1 MRAYP
6 AKYGFYLNE
15 FDPYFDYRATKY
27 IVENGL
33 EAYLRWHDTMSWYP
47 EGRNV
52 PATSQSGLHIIA
64 AYLYQIFGGGMTLL
78 DFTILFPAIMGSLTT
93 IVMFALVRTI
103 GGNTAGLF
111 SALLFAF
118 TPAIISRGNLG
129 WFKSEPLGLF
139 LGLLSIYFLLSAMK
153 NHHVKFTLVKAI
165 GAGLLL
171 GLANASW
178 GGIQYFSI
186 PISLFF
192 ICLPFF
198 QRETKIPMYVAIAFT
213 MAALLSA
220 GAFPRPGMS
229 FVFGLPGIALVGG
242 TIFLIIATLLKKKSR
257 QEKSLRNLLF
267 LLTAFVV
274 ASAAVL
280 ASGSYYSSSF
290 RYLNAI
296 NPFLSAVNPLT
307 ESVAEHFTPTLVDYF
322 TQYSILLI
330 FAGFGAW
337 TAFRTRD
344 KMYIFALIVGL
355 SGLYVS
361 ATFARLLV
369 YASIGVI
376 ILAGIGLYQTTRSVL
391 ESRESNISEKTAP
404 LPKGSK
410 ARKKLES
417 MKVKSK
423 RSILVKVG
431 YFIAITFVLAIP
443 MIYPPNSNWL
453 SLADIPPSIANGG
466 TGYRLTTTDWLDA
479 LEWIER
485 NTPENSVIAS
495 WWDYGYWITTLGNR
509 TSLADN
515 ATINQTRIAA
525 LAKMFIDEQEGGI
538 KIAQDLKADYILVYL
553 VAQRFPGLNT
563 TSFYTLGNG
572 GDESKKQWFM
582 RIGGFDERNYL
593 EQDGVTPTPRF
604 WNSTLLGKLIPFTP
618 VTYASFQNGMLT
630 NIQNDYAPGTI
641 GLYAKDIKFPTN
653 ETAANQPLSLAY
665 ASPSFRSNST
675 GLVFAVL
682 LYKVNHDYKPSLPA
696 DPYQESSL
704 LVEQNN
710 TNPLSANSSSL
721 LKNSQTN
728 STMTN
733 DATRNTTTSRQIATI
748 DTSQGPIR
756 MEFFPDAAPK
766 HVNNFISLAN
776 KGFYDETLFHRI
788 DKGFVIQAGDNNT
801 KPNGTGRERWGTGS
815 PGYSI
820 EAEFTNI
827 PHKRGIVSMARTTD
841 PNSAGSQFFIVLND
855 SQFLDNQYTVFGR
868 VTEGMNT
875 VDKIASVPTNEKD
888 QPADPEK
895 ARIKSVRIK
904 EE

>member
-27 IVENGL
+27 IVDNGL

-78 DFTILFPAIMGSLTT
+78 DFTILFPAIIGSLTT

-103 GGNTAGLF
+103 AGNTAGLF

-153 NHHVKFTLVKAI
+153 NRHVKFTLVKAI

-198 QRETKIPMYVAIAFT
+198 QRETKIPMYVAITFT

-242 TIFLIIATLLKKKSR
+242 TIFLIIATFLKKKSR
-257 QEKSLRNLLF
+257 QETSLRNMLF

-423 RSILVKVG
+423 RSTLVKGG
-431 YFIAITFVLAIP
+431 YIIAITFVLAIP

-466 TGYRLTTTDWLDA
+466 TGYRLTTMDWLDA

-618 VTYASFQNGMLT
+618 VT
-630 NIQNDYAPGTI
+630 
-641 GLYAKDIKFPTN
+641 
-653 ETAANQPLSLAY
+653 
-665 ASPSFRSNST
+665 
-675 GLVFAVL
+675 
-682 LYKVNHDYKPSLPA
+682 
-696 DPYQESSL
+696 
-704 LVEQNN
+704 
-710 TNPLSANSSSL
+710 
-721 LKNSQTN
+721 
-728 STMTN
+728 
-733 DATRNTTTSRQIATI
+733 
-748 DTSQGPIR
+748 
-756 MEFFPDAAPK
+756 
-766 HVNNFISLAN
+766 
-776 KGFYDETLFHRI
+776 
-788 DKGFVIQAGDNNT
+788 
-801 KPNGTGRERWGTGS
+801 
-815 PGYSI
+815 
-820 EAEFTNI
+820 
-827 PHKRGIVSMARTTD
+827 
-841 PNSAGSQFFIVLND
+841 
-855 SQFLDNQYTVFGR
+855 
-868 VTEGMNT
+868 
-875 VDKIASVPTNEKD
+875 
-888 QPADPEK
+888 
-895 ARIKSVRIK
+895 
-904 EE
+904 